1 MKTSIL
7 FFVKKVTGKIDHLKG
22 KIRAKAGNF
31 SFSKLVWDYPI
42 LFLGIFWTIYFLLDL
57 MITTWVLDLSIDD
70 FLIPIFHWLG
80 GFFTMVVYIGF
91 VLPLFFKQKRRILAL
106 NILAISAAGFI
117 TLKFGLTE
125 GINAKERISIA
136 FIVYESLRL
145 FQYLFVTGLYWKMIQ
160 DLEVQKQNLKL
171 KFEMEILD
179 LERRAMKMSPHFFL
193 NTLTISIHEATRA
206 IPEFWDIYGDLLKL
220 IRYSFKDY
228 KAFNSLQHEVS
239 AVACFFRCQS
249 KRFEKMAVDFQ
260 CSVPREIAKTLP
272 FPKLCLLT
280 AIENLFFYGVYEDPE
295 RPALVSIDLNTV
307 NPKVPFLSFKISN
320 QIDASK
326 SEQGHG
332 FGLNAL
338 KNIMKSQFGKN
349 FEMKIEEKDLHYS
362 LQMTVCYAN
371 STYPEDRTCG

>member
-1 MKTSIL
+1 MKTSVL
-7 FFVKKVTGKIDHLKG
+7 FFVRKVTGKISWLKG

-31 SFSKLVWDYPI
+31 SFSKLVWNYP
-42 LFLGIFWTIYFLLDL
+42 LLLLGVFWTFYFLLDL
-57 MITTWVLDLSIDD
+57 MITTLVLDFTIDD
-70 FLIPIFHWLG
+70 FGIPVFHWLG
-80 GFFTMVVYIGF
+80 GFLIIAVHIGL
-91 VLPLFFKQKRRILAL
+91 VMPLFFKEKRRILAL

-117 TLKFGLTE
+117 LLKFALTE
-125 GINAKERISIA
+125 GFEAIDRISST
-136 FIVYESLRL
+136 FIIYECLRL

-160 DLEVQKQNLKL
+160 DQEVQKQNLKL
-171 KFEMEILD
+171 KFEMEILE

-193 NTLTISIHEATRA
+193 NTLTVSIHEATRA

-228 KAFNSLQHEVS
+228 KASNSLQNEIS
-239 AVACFFRCQS
+239 AVVSFFKCQS

-260 CSVPREIAKTLP
+260 CSVPREIAQALP

-280 AIENLFFYGVYEDPE
+280 AIENLFFYGIYEDPE
-295 RPALVSIDLNTV
+295 SPALVSIDLNTD
-307 NPKVPFLSFKISN
+307 NPKVPFLSFRISN
-320 QIDASK
+320 QIDSSK
-326 SEQGHG
+326 AEQGNG

-371 STYPEDRTCG
+371 STYPEDRTC